1 MNDRII
7 IDGKLPDGDLIF
19 YNPITLRNLSGIIP
33 EITII
38 CKRNKQQE
46 FALQILDCSPQLKFE
61 KINIFGDVTDDDKEL
76 WKANVPNGIIDHVGC
91 IFEEVNL
98 NNVHIGIR
106 LNAEYGLIYDI
117 TGDMISGDLWQICRN
132 NCSIK
137 KYLLKRSLEVFPYEE
152 YHRDNGQC
160 YTNDNSELSNII
172 IEGGISTGEYHKWS
186 NKENLQGILF
196 TDCKAVNCSV
206 SNCRILNGHPIHGIT
221 LPESSG
227 CIINNNLTDAN
238 INVGYNNKESDNNIV
253 KNNVAKDIIVS
264 NTDTNDIV
272 NNSIFIVD
280 YSSNGD
286 RMEKVI
292 KKYAYELGVEE
303 LVLNALIIKESSK
316 WGAFHKDYPVILF
329 EPTKMASELIK
340 EGIDVVKLLD
350 QQPSLK
356 DIISFERITKFGTL
370 DNQLRKLNKAKSI
383 SSTAAVAAC
392 SYGLFQIGA
401 WQWREMGY
409 NSSLDVEQKAMTI
422 EGQFELLT
430 TFLTKVKPKAL
441 AAMRK
446 RDWNDLKLYYNGSVK
461 NDWAAEIAQIYR
473 RLLADKD
480 PKKSIRKGNSR
491 TVNSQVVDVIIK
503 GTTAVGAEASSNIVI
518 NNNANQTT
526 DLTTK
531 LTEQLTS
538 LDSIKNQAD
547 QIKDIVTKTADQVI
561 SVANSSIITSE
572 WLTWIIIGIFI
583 LSTIPNLRALY
594 AYLDDNGL
602 LPNKYNLSKLFKF
615 NE

>member
-172 IEGGISTGEYHKWS
+172 IEGGISMGEYHKWS

-491 TVNSQVVDVIIK
+491 TINSQVVDVIIK

-594 AYLDDNGL
+594 AYLDDNGF
-602 LPNKYNLSKLFKF
+602 LPNKDNLSKLFKF

>member
-594 AYLDDNGL
+594 AYLDDNGI

>member
-1 MNDRII
+1 MSDRII
-7 IDGKLPDGDLIF
+7 IDGKLPNGDLIF
-19 YNPITLRNLSGIIP
+19 YNPITLRNLSGTIP

-46 FALQILDCSPQLKFE
+46 FALQILDCSPRLKFN
-61 KINIFGDVTDDDKEL
+61 KINIFGDITDEDKEL
-76 WKANVPNGIIDHVGC
+76 WKTYVPNGIIDHVGC
-91 IFEEVNL
+91 IFEEINL

-106 LNAEYGLIYDI
+106 LNAEYGLVYSI
-117 TGDMISGDLWQICRN
+117 TGDMISGDLWQICKN

-160 YTNDNSELSNII
+160 YTSDNSELSNIN

-186 NKENLQGILF
+186 NPENLQGILF

-206 SNCRILNGHPIHGIT
+206 SNCRILNGHPTHGIT

-264 NTDTNDIV
+264 NTDTNDV
-272 NNSIFIVD
+272 VDNSTFIVD

-286 RMEKVI
+286 TMEKLI
-292 KKYAYELGVEE
+292 KKYSYELGVEE

-316 WGAFHKDYPVILF
+316 WGAFYKGYPLILF

-340 EGIDVVKLLD
+340 EGVDVVKLLE

-356 DIISFERITKFGTL
+356 DIISFEKVTKFGTL
-370 DNQLRKLNKAKSI
+370 DNQLRKLNKAKTI
-383 SSTAAVAAC
+383 SPTAAVAAG
-392 SYGLFQIGA
+392 SFGLFQIGA

-409 NSSLDVEQKAMTI
+409 ASSLEIEQKAMTI
-422 EGQFELLT
+422 EGQFELLV

-446 RDWNDLKLYYNGSVK
+446 RDWEALKLYYNGSGK

-473 RLLADKD
+473 RLLADRD
-480 PKKSIRKGNSR
+480 PKKSIQKGNSR
-491 TVNSQVVDVIIK
+491 IVNSQIVDVVIK
-503 GTTAVGAEASSNIVI
+503 GTTAAGAEASSNVVI
-518 NNNANQTT
+518 NNTNTQTT

-538 LDSIKNQAD
+538 LDGIKNQAD
-547 QIKDIVTKTADQVI
+547 QIKDIVAKTADQVS

-583 LSTIPNLRALY
+583 VSIIPNLRALY
-594 AYLDDNGL
+594 TYLDDNGF
-602 LPNKYNLSKLFKF
+602 LPNKYNLSKLFKL